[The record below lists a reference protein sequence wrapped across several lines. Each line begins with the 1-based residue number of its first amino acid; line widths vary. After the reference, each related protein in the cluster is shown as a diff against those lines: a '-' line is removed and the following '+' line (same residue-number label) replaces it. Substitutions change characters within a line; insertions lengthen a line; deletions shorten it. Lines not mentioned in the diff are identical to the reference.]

1 MQKKD
6 IYKYMDLC
14 MFYIIMFKKK
24 INKTSN
30 VDILID

>member
-14 MFYIIMFKKK
+14 MFYIIMLKKK
-24 INKTSN
+24 KTKPAM
-30 VDILID
+30 LTY

>member
-14 MFYIIMFKKK
+14 MFYIIMFKK
-24 INKTSN
+24 NKQN
-30 VDILID
+30 QQC